1 MRLCPVYVID
11 RPAEIDPYRR
21 GQWCVSLF
29 FIKMSPTTPTALS
42 EVLSSIP
49 RNHIMAHNHQE
60 WDLMPSSGVSE
71 DKINKISLVMS
82 VAFWIK
88 NWNYVYYFDNAIC
101 SSTLVS

>member
-1 MRLCPVYVID
+1 MI
-11 RPAEIDPYRR
+11 
-21 GQWCVSLF
+21 QWL
-29 FIKMSPTTPTALS
+29 KALDVLP
-42 EVLSSIP
+42 EALSSIP
-49 RNHIMAHNHQE
+49 SNHMVAHNHQE